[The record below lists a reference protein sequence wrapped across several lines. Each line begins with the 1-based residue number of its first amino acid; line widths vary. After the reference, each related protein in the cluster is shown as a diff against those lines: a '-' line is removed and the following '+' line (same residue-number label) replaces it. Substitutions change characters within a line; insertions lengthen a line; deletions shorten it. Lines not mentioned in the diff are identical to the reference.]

1 MAYVKVKDGTIK
13 EVELNGYIATQVL
26 TPQGFERL
34 LEGRVITL
42 GDFKPS
48 FLKGKEDKGG

>member
-34 LEGRVITL
+34 LEGRVLTL